1 MDARKATTPLLLL
14 SLLCACEA
22 WPTTR
27 APGEQAQPEPLLASE
42 AAALPVSEIATP
54 SEAPPPA
61 SATTVE
67 ATAEPAEPAG
77 PRSTL
82 VTSTPSAWSSPED
95 NTYKAVH
102 ESGNLVIHVYV
113 PLCHNDQVDCGS
125 SLAGKP
131 DNLKHNLYWGA
142 VFGQKRF
149 VSRKSSK
156 WSEVTVERGSG
167 NVLLE
172 RAVYRRSFPGEP
184 WGREAPITAWVVF
197 DALHGDA
204 IDQAIDGL
212 YREAA
217 GGGVLTLNDGEA
229 RVMPINVVG
238 YAGHNRMMDGKKP
251 PTTESTAA
259 IPSFVFACYSRSYFE
274 DELKQRGSTM
284 LLSTR
289 ALMAPEGYAVDG
301 LVTALAQNAP
311 RSELRE
317 AAASAYATW
326 QKITLE
332 TAKRIF

>member
-1 MDARKATTPLLLL
+1 MLRTTTAGLLL
-14 SLLCACEA
+14 SLLAACER
-22 WPTTR
+22 PKTR
-27 APGEQAQPEPLLASE
+27 SPGAIAEPELSVSALGVESASAP
-42 AAALPVSEIATP
+42 ALPLDSAAP
-54 SEAPPPA
+54 SA
-61 SATTVE
+61 SATASS
-67 ATAEPAEPAG
+67 ATPTAG
-77 PRSTL
+77 SSSTL
-82 VTSTPSAWSSPED
+82 VTSSPSAWSSPED
-95 NTYKAVH
+95 NTYEAVR

-149 VSRKSSK
+149 FSRKSSK
-156 WSEVTVERGSG
+156 WSEVAIEKGSG
-167 NVLLE
+167 NVLE

-204 IDQAIDGL
+204 IDEAIDGL

-217 GGGVLTLNDGEA
+217 SGGVLKLNDGEERA
-229 RVMPINVVG
+229 LPVNVVG

-251 PTTESTAA
+251 PTTESSAP

-274 DELKQRGSTM
+274 DELKQRGSTL

-301 LVTALAQNAP
+301 LVTALAENAP
-311 RSELRE
+311 RAELRQ
-317 AAASAYATW
+317 AAAKAYATW
-326 QKITLE
+326 QKISLE
-332 TAKRIF
+332 TALRIF